1 MAAKR
6 AVFFCSANSGIDPKY
21 NQAAQ
26 NVVRAACLAGY
37 TIVSGGSWR
46 GMMGTVCDTANEC
59 GAPNEGVLPEFMP
72 GLEYAHLTKLDW
84 TPDMASRKAL
94 MRKDTAFAI
103 ALPGGIGTM
112 DEMLETAVLKK
123 LGKYDG
129 RVIIYNAY
137 GFYEPLKAF
146 IAHLVKEGMLKPE
159 DAADMEFIDSE
170 QEMLALF
177 A

>member
-6 AVFFCSANSGIDPKY
+6 AVFFCSASSGIDPKY

-46 GMMGTVCDTANEC
+46 GTMGAVCDAAYEC

-72 GLEYAHLTKLDW
+72 GLEYARLTRLEW
-84 TPDMASRKAL
+84 APDMASRKAL
-94 MRKDTAFAI
+94 MRKDADFAI

-112 DEMLETAVLKK
+112 DEMFETATLKK
-123 LGKYDG
+123 LGQFHG
-129 RVIIYNAY
+129 RVIIYNAF
-137 GFYEPLKAF
+137 GFYEPLKAL
-146 IAHLVKEGMLKPE
+146 IAHFVKEGTLPAE
-159 DAADMEFIDSE
+159 DAAAMEFIDSE
-170 QEMLALF
+170 KEMQALF
-177 A
+177 K

>member
-1 MAAKR
+1 MASKR
-6 AVFFCSANSGIDPKY
+6 AVFFCSASSGIDPKY

-46 GMMGTVCDTANEC
+46 GTMGAVCDAAREC

-94 MRKDTAFAI
+94 MRKDADFAI

-112 DEMLETAVLKK
+112 DEMFETATLKK
-123 LGKYDG
+123 VGKFHG
-129 RVIIYNAY
+129 RVIIYNAFGY
-137 GFYEPLKAF
+137 YEPLKAL
-146 IAHLVKEGMLKPE
+146 IAHFVKEGTLPPE
-159 DAADMEFIDSE
+159 DAAEMEFIDSE